1 MAVEHGIWKVGDTPQ
16 LLCNSI
22 IDSEKL
28 LEDQIRK
35 DISILNENWMLIGQQ
50 VYTDF
55 NKYIDLL
62 AVDAEGKV
70 IIIELKKDK
79 TSREVVAQILDY
91 ASWVMDLDATR
102 LSEIYLKYINQNVSL
117 SNAFEAKFGNELS
130 EESLNQ
136 NHSMV
141 IVSSELDASSER
153 IINYLNKYTTLN
165 INVMFFK
172 VFEDN
177 NSKYISRSWLID
189 PQESEERAISKT
201 NQLPWN
207 NEFYCSFGYEED
219 GRSLDDAKKYGF
231 ISAGGG
237 SWYTNT
243 LNLLNEG
250 NRVWVNI
257 PKKGYIGFAEVIGPK
272 TSIDDFS
279 KDKELE
285 GKYLTCLENGED
297 NAEYVVPVKWIYLAD
312 NPVKELGF
320 FGNQNTIAKPV
331 TPKWEYT
338 VQRLKK
344 IWDIRD

>member
-102 LSEIYLKYINQNVSL
+102 LSKIYLKYINQNVSL

-130 EESLNQ
+130 EES
-136 NHSMV
+136 
-141 IVSSELDASSER
+141 
-153 IINYLNKYTTLN
+153 
-165 INVMFFK
+165 
-172 VFEDN
+172 
-177 NSKYISRSWLID
+177 
-189 PQESEERAISKT
+189 
-201 NQLPWN
+201 
-207 NEFYCSFGYEED
+207 FY
-219 GRSLDDAKKYGF
+219 
-231 ISAGGG
+231 
-237 SWYTNT
+237 
-243 LNLLNEG
+243 G
-250 NRVWVNI
+250 NCI
-257 PKKGYIGFAEVIGPK
+257 E
-272 TSIDDFS
+272 
-279 KDKELE
+279 
-285 GKYLTCLENGED
+285 
-297 NAEYVVPVKWIYLAD
+297 
-312 NPVKELGF
+312 
-320 FGNQNTIAKPV
+320 
-331 TPKWEYT
+331 
-338 VQRLKK
+338 
-344 IWDIRD
+344 

>member
-102 LSEIYLKYINQNVSL
+102 LSKIYLKYINQNVSL

-153 IINYLNKYTTLN
+153 IINYLNKYSTLN

-189 PQESEERAISKT
+189 PQESEEKAVSKT

-219 GRSLDDAKKYGF
+219 GRSLED
-231 ISAGGG
+231 
-237 SWYTNT
+237 
-243 LNLLNEG
+243 
-250 NRVWVNI
+250 VN
-257 PKKGYIGFAEVIGPK
+257 
-272 TSIDDFS
+272 SH
-279 KDKELE
+279 
-285 GKYLTCLENGED
+285 
-297 NAEYVVPVKWIYLAD
+297 
-312 NPVKELGF
+312 
-320 FGNQNTIAKPV
+320 QNSRHT
-331 TPKWEYT
+331 
-338 VQRLKK
+338 
-344 IWDIRD
+344 